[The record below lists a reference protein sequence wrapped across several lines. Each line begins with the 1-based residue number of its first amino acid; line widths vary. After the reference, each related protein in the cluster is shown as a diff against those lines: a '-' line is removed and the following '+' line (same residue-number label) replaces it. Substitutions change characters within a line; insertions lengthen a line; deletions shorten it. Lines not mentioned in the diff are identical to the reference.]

1 MLTSIFAKDSTGILM
16 KKYFC
21 YKLMGSDLFINNSLN
36 AMNLFYKIMGVRLT
50 NFFINKTVGSLF
62 TSGESISTLVED
74 IRALEKNN
82 IYGIAN
88 YVVEGLDVMDDKYVQ
103 GVFEHMMESIHAQTE
118 GKEEGHFALKLTGL
132 ISTDVMTCMSNA
144 QQVYMN
150 NILKFNKQESIDMS
164 ELKNSLL
171 ERGINFSEEEI
182 N

>member
-1 MLTSIFAKDSTGILM
+1 M

-88 YVVEGLDVMDDKYVQ
+88 YVVEGLDVMDDKFV
-103 GVFEHMMESIHAQTE
+103 
-118 GKEEGHFALKLTGL
+118 
-132 ISTDVMTCMSNA
+132 
-144 QQVYMN
+144 
-150 NILKFNKQESIDMS
+150 
-164 ELKNSLL
+164 
-171 ERGINFSEEEI
+171 
-182 N
+182 